1 MEIAVLVKP
10 VPDAETRLRPD
21 PAGKGLDPEGV
32 KWVLA
37 GYDESAVEQALLLK
51 ESAPGTTVRAI
62 SYGPAVRA
70 DEVLRAAIALGC
82 DRATSVEAPAG
93 VADDPLVTA
102 AALHLALSRFPASL
116 VLCGK
121 QTGDHE
127 SGLVG
132 PAVAEL
138 LAVPE
143 YGVAVNVRLDAG
155 GAEMTLQQSVEGG
168 LLRLRAKLP
177 ALVALQQAWN
187 DPRTAKLPNILK
199 SRKAPIDRVP
209 AADVAAAVA
218 ARLPLATRRLAFRLP
233 PPRTGAKMI
242 EYKTP
247 EEAAQKLVRILREK
261 AKVFP

>member
-1 MEIAVLVKP
+1 VEIAVLVKP

-21 PAGKGLDPEGV
+21 ANGAGLDPDGV

-51 ESAPGTTVRAI
+51 ESVPGTTVRAI
-62 SYGPAVRA
+62 SYGPLARV
-70 DEVLRAAIALGC
+70 DEVLRASLALGC
-82 DRATSVEAPAG
+82 DRATSVEAPPG
-93 VADDPLVTA
+93 TPEDPLLTA
-102 AALHLALSRFPASL
+102 AALHLALTKFPAPL
-116 VLCGK
+116 VLSGK

-138 LAVPE
+138 LGIPE
-143 YGVAVNVRLDAG
+143 YGVAVNVRLDSDGTGMA
-155 GAEMTLQQSVEGG
+155 LQQSVEGG
-168 LLRLRAKLP
+168 LLRVRATLP
-177 ALVALQQAWN
+177 AVVALQQAWN

-199 SRKAPIDRVP
+199 SRKAPIDRI
-209 AADVAAAVA
+209 AAAEVATAVAVRTPLA
-218 ARLPLATRRLAFRLP
+218 ARRTSFRLP

-242 EYKTP
+242 EYTTP
-247 EEAAQKLVRILREK
+247 EEAAQKLVRILREE

>member
-21 PAGKGLDPEGV
+21 AGGVALDPEGV

-51 ESAPGTTVRAI
+51 ESVPGTTVRAI
-62 SYGPAVRA
+62 SYGPLSRV
-70 DEVLRAAIALGC
+70 DEVLRAALALGC
-82 DRATSVEAPAG
+82 DTASSVERPPG
-93 VADDPLVTA
+93 VPDDPLVTA
-102 AALHLALSRFPASL
+102 AALHVALAKRPVPL

-121 QTGDHE
+121 HSGDDE
-127 SGLVG
+127 SGIVG

-138 LAVPE
+138 L
-143 YGVAVNVRLDAG
+143 GVADLGTAVNVRLDAAG
-155 GAEMTLQQSVEGG
+155 STLTLQQSVEGG
-168 LLRLRAKLP
+168 LVRVRSALP

-199 SRKAPIDRVP
+199 SRKAPIER
-209 AADVAAAVA
+209 VAAPEVAGAAAKYSAVA
-218 ARLPLATRRLAFRLP
+218 GHRVAFRLP
-233 PPRTGAKMI
+233 APRTGAKMI

-247 EEAAQKLVRILREK
+247 EEAAERLVRVLREE

>member
-1 MEIAVLVKP
+1 VEIAVLVKP

-21 PAGKGLDPEGV
+21 VAGKGLDPEGV

-62 SYGPAVRA
+62 SYGPVARTE
-70 DEVLRAAIALGC
+70 EVLRASLALGC

-93 VADDPLVTA
+93 APEDPLLTA
-102 AALHLALSRFPASL
+102 TALHLALTKFPASL

-143 YGVAVNVRLDAG
+143 YGVAVNVRLEAG
-155 GAEMTLQQSVEGG
+155 GAAMTLQQSVEGG
-168 LLRLRAKLP
+168 LLRIHAKLP

-199 SRKAPIDRVP
+199 SRKAPIDRIS
-209 AADVAAAVA
+209 AADVAAAA
-218 ARLPLATRRLAFRLP
+218 TARAPLAALRLAFRLP

-247 EEAAQKLVRILREK
+247 EEAAQKLVRILREE